1 MVKIAVLSA
10 WAELQIQSKDKPYL
24 FDIVS
29 QHLERL
35 AVMWLDA
42 LTAYAKVQFE
52 PEAGDGNLIDEM
64 ILDSQ
69 LGSSKEFLLQVRC
82 SSSLGLI
89 PRFIGPAGYTLCLL

>member
-24 FDIVS
+24 LDIVS

-52 PEAGDGNLIDEM
+52 PEVGDGNLIDEM

-69 LGSSKEFLLQVRC
+69 LSSSREFLLQVRC
-82 SSSLGLI
+82 FAVCWVNL
-89 PRFIGPAGYTLCLL
+89 